1 MQEAYT
7 KLPTYYINITTY
19 SYYESLFCDNIIFFL
34 CITLE
39 DPCISITVTSSTI
52 VIFSGEVYSM
62 QHYLIMIVSNLRQI
76 GGFLRVLRFHSTIK
90 LTATIYL
97 TYC

>member
-1 MQEAYT
+1 MQEVWHFPKAYT

-52 VIFSGEVYSM
+52 VI
-62 QHYLIMIVSNLRQI
+62 LLRR
-76 GGFLRVLRFHSTIK
+76 GVLDTT
-90 LTATIYL
+90 L
-97 TYC
+97 CDNDCQ